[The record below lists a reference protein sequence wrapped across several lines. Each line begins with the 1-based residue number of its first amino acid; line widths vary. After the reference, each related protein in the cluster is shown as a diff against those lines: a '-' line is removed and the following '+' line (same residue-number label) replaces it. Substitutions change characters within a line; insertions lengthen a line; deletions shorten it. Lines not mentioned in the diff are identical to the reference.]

1 MRATVSGP
9 CALQRGCLHVVKRYW
24 VSWGGS
30 TLGGTGGVV
39 GTGCTMEER
48 VAVHIVGVVEVALGS
63 VAAAAPPV
71 LVAAAR
77 VVDDADSDVHIAEA
91 VGKAFPVAGLAGGA
105 SARRAAAHDLAAV
118 VRT

>member
-1 MRATVSGP
+1 MQKSTGP
-9 CALQRGCLHVVKRYW
+9 K
-24 VSWGGS
+24 
-30 TLGGTGGVV
+30 
-39 GTGCTMEER
+39 TGCTIEGRTVRPER

-105 SARRAAAHDLAAV
+105 SARRAAARDVAAV